1 MSGTISRPTNGCPLA
16 AREGPGPCPRLQ
28 RRRRRP
34 CCLPWQGLA
43 SHNKVD
49 GEGGQGKPKA
59 VGEHL
64 AQGLESWVAVGRLTK
79 VRGGPGNALQIHA
92 ITSPPLHLQSL
103 LYFQNPVGG
112 ALPSSFRR
120 PCPPPNILSLPS
132 LGREALARVDDAAE
146 EAGVQ
151 GHHDLPRGAPHEP
164 LREGGGAVLRNP
176 PSGGVSGGTTM
187 NRGIFRT
194 LKQKIPPP
202 PHGTAA
208 ASVTY
213 PEVVVAGH
221 YENEPTEWLG
231 VPCDECHVKKM

>member
-1 MSGTISRPTNGCPLA
+1 MSGRISRPTNGCPLA

-64 AQGLESWVAVGRLTK
+64 AQGLDSWVAGGRLAK
-79 VRGGPGNALQIHA
+79 VRWGSGEHLTDLCNLP
-92 ITSPPLHLQSL
+92 PPLHFQSL
-103 LYFQNPVGG
+103 LYFVGG
-112 ALPSSFRR
+112 TAFVLREILP
-120 PCPPPNILSLPS
+120 PPPNILSLPS
-132 LGREALARVDDAAE
+132 PGREAPARVDDAAE
-146 EAGVQ
+146 EASVQ
-151 GHHDLPRGAPHEP
+151 GHHDVPRGAPHEP

-194 LKQKIPPP
+194 LKQKISPP
-202 PHGTAA
+202 PHGPAA

-231 VPCDECHVKKM
+231 VPFDECHVKKM